1 MSYLRVCL
9 SLFDKDF
16 VPIQEIELASLC
28 DRYQVPT
35 GSRIMKSRFLELSAD
50 AIFNI
55 AQDELR
61 NGNIECSLGIPR
73 CAQVSAPT
81 SQRIKV

>member
-1 MSYLRVCL
+1 
-9 SLFDKDF
+9 
-16 VPIQEIELASLC
+16 
-28 DRYQVPT
+28 
-35 GSRIMKSRFLELSAD
+35 MKSRFLELSAD

-61 NGNIECSLGIPR
+61 KGNIENSLGIPR

-81 SQRIKV
+81 SQRMKVYHYMQYFLKVTFVCLFCFSEAKAFAYGRLLAGIVP